1 MQIKVTQMKS
11 FIFSFLFLFSFQINF
26 AQEVV
31 ISGRVISGEDNH
43 PLEGV
48 SIQINNSNKATRTDN
63 DGRFKITAG
72 LKDILKITSI
82 GFEDQTIPI
91 ANKKDLNIKLKGS
104 AVALNEVTVVGYGT
118 QKKVNLTGAVQ
129 SVKIDDIKNTPVTN
143 ASQLMYGRFSGVQL
157 TQNNGLAGA
166 DASSIT
172 IRGLG
177 TFGNS
182 VPLIVIDGMQFDG
195 LAEFNRLSPSDIETI
210 TVLKDASA
218 GAIYGARGANGV
230 IVVTTKQGKRGDFK
244 VEYNSYIGFQNPTVI
259 PDLLDAVKYSE
270 LLNERFKNA
279 ADGLPFFP
287 RYTNQQLQEIKD
299 GTNPDQFANTD
310 WADEILQKAPI
321 QNHFLSLS
329 GGSDKTTY
337 RLSFGYLKQDA
348 IVKGKFKSDV
358 FNFSAN
364 LNSKLKEWL
373 TVGNN
378 LKSSYTK
385 FTGPSGGPATAT
397 FMIGNLGLPPTIPV
411 HYSNGDFAI
420 IDGSYYNLQN
430 ALPSAKFN
438 LVELGVLGDYKSSN
452 YNINNRFNIT
462 IEPIKKLTFESAF
475 TVNLYF
481 DDNSDFMPDNEHRD
495 WNNKLVTTSG
505 YNTLNKSTSKRYRLL
520 NDNLLRYSNVF
531 NKSHNVS
538 FLLGHSVMYD
548 NNAEFNGVLQNFP
561 SNSLQ
566 QFNAGGVS
574 NPSVSGG
581 ASENVLQ
588 SFFGRFNYSYKTRY
602 LFEANLRRDG
612 SSKFGPDNRYST
624 FPSLSAGWR
633 ISEEPFMHNLLP
645 GNIINSL
652 KVRASWGR
660 TGNNGIDN
668 YIYDQTYN
676 SGLDYFLG
684 DAIVSGIAL
693 TNLANPL
700 IKWETTEQYDI
711 GFDASFFN
719 NRLTVEADYFNRKS
733 YDVLYTNF
741 PVPAT
746 LGVTTLSAQNSAEVL
761 NKGFEFNLN
770 YQQKVNKFNYNIG
783 VNFTKMAL
791 NKVTS
796 LGSGIQTI
804 DNQDIIMIGE
814 PFRAYYGVKA
824 IGIFQTKDEVMKSP
838 AQFGDLRIAPG
849 DLKYEDIS
857 GSAGKPDGKIDAFDR
872 VVIGSPYPEW
882 LYGLNASMSFKGFD
896 VGLSFQGIGNVDR
909 YIRNS
914 STQGFI
920 NGYDNV
926 LGLWLNRWT
935 PDNTNSN
942 LYRIGG
948 AKNEQFSSFQLVD
961 ASYVRLKNV
970 ELGYSI
976 PRSLTKNKITEF
988 RIYVAGQNM
997 VTFTKMKDYDPERSG
1012 NNYSANSVPLYKVF
1026 TFGVNVVF

>member
-1 MQIKVTQMKS
+1 MKY
-11 FIFSFLFLFSFQINF
+11 FIFSFLFLCSFQINF
-26 AQEVV
+26 AQEIN
-31 ISGRVISGEDNH
+31 ISGRVVSGEDNH

-48 SIQINNSNKATRTDN
+48 SIQINNSGKATLTDR
-63 DGRFKITAG
+63 DGRFKIIANSRDVLT
-72 LKDILKITSI
+72 ITSI
-82 GFEDQTIPI
+82 GFEDQTVAIV
-91 ANKKDLNIKLKGS
+91 NKKDLTIKLKGS

-195 LAEFNRLSPSDIETI
+195 LAEFNRLAPSDIETI

-259 PDLLDAVKYSE
+259 PDLLDAVNYSE

-299 GTNPDQFANTD
+299 GSNPDQYGNTD

-337 RLSFGYLKQDA
+337 RLSFGYLKQGA

-364 LNSKLKEWL
+364 LNSKLKDWL

-385 FTGPSGGPATAT
+385 FTGPSGGPGTAT
-397 FMIGNLGLPPTIPV
+397 FMIGNIGLPPTIPV
-411 HYSNGDFAI
+411 RYSNGEYAI
-420 IDGSYYNLQN
+420 IDGSFYNLQN

-438 LVELGVLGDYKSSN
+438 LVELGILGDHRSNN

-462 IEPIKKLTFESAF
+462 IEPIKKLTLESAF
-475 TVNLYF
+475 TINLYF
-481 DDNSDFMPDNEHRD
+481 DDNSDFMPDIEHRD
-495 WNNKLVTTSG
+495 WNGRLVTTSG
-505 YNTLNKSTSKRYRLL
+505 YNTLNKSTGKRYRLL
-520 NDNLLRYSNVF
+520 NDNLLRYSTVL
-531 NKSHNVS
+531 NKNHNVS

-548 NNAEFNGVLQNFP
+548 NNADFSGVLQNFP

-633 ISEEPFMHNLLP
+633 ISEEPFMRSLLS
-645 GNIINSL
+645 GNFINSL
-652 KVRASWGR
+652 KFRASWGR

-746 LGVTTLSAQNSAEVL
+746 LGVTTLSAQNSAAVL

-783 VNFTKMAL
+783 VNFTRMAP

-804 DNQDIIMIGE
+804 DNQDIIKIGE

-824 IGIFQTKDEVMKSP
+824 IGIFQTKDEVLKSP
-838 AQFGDLRIAPG
+838 VQFGDVRIAPG
-849 DLKYEDIS
+849 DLKFEDI
-857 GSAGKPDGKIDAFDR
+857 GGPNGKPDGKIDAFDR

-882 LYGLNASMSFKGFD
+882 LYGLNASMSYNGFD
-896 VGLSFQGIGNVDR
+896 VGLSLQGIGNVDR

-926 LGLWLNRWT
+926 LSLWVDRWT
-935 PDNTNSN
+935 PDNTNTN

-961 ASYVRLKNV
+961 ASYLRLKNV
-970 ELGYSI
+970 EVGYSI
-976 PRSLTKNKITEF
+976 PRSVTKNKITEF

-997 VTFTKMKDYDPERSG
+997 LTFTKMKDYDPERSG